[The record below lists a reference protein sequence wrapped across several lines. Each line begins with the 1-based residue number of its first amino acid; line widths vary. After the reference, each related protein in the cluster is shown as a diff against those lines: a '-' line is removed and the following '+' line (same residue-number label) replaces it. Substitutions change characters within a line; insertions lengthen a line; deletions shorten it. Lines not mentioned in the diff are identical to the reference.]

1 MHAWTPAPAPRT
13 TAAVVAP
20 LSVHNNYYDNEWNL
34 NFDGLKRGDTFSIEV
49 DLPHIHPCGK
59 HNGKYAPPLPCVYT
73 NDPLAVARW
82 IQEFVYEDDRCF
94 FVGFDTERVPEGAP
108 WVMERGWEMDAPAT
122 VQISTAEASL
132 VVHLW
137 YCDDGGDVF
146 PDALRDL
153 LYDDGIVK
161 VGLGINKDL
170 SNLYSYH
177 LGIDNA
183 SRCTFELG
191 GIQSV
196 GLKCITKRVTGV
208 ELSKTTDSRDWT
220 KYLSKKQL
228 SYCARDAW
236 AGAVVFNS
244 LVSDATLNVGK
255 KKRNELR
262 EKRRDAK
269 ILCKGLRRSRSIAD

>member
-1 MHAWTPAPAPRT
+1 VQAWIPLTIPAPAPT
-13 TAAVVAP
+13 TA
-20 LSVHNNYYDNEWNL
+20 LSVHNNEWNL

-49 DLPHIHPCGK
+49 DLPHINPCGK
-59 HNGKYAPPLPCVYT
+59 NNGKYAPPLPCLYT
-73 NDPLAVARW
+73 NDPSAVARW

-94 FVGFDTERVPEGAP
+94 FVGFDTERVPEDAP
-108 WVMERGWEMDAPAT
+108 WVKERGWETDAPAT
-122 VQISTAEASL
+122 VQISTAESSL

-137 YCDDGGDVF
+137 YCDDDDDDDDGVF
-146 PDALRDL
+146 PDALRHL

-177 LGIDNA
+177 LGIENA
-183 SRCTFELG
+183 SRCIFELG

-244 LVSDATLNVGK
+244 LVSDTTLNVGK
-255 KKRNELR
+255 KKRNALR

-269 ILCKGLRRSRSIAD
+269 ILCRGLRRSKSIAD